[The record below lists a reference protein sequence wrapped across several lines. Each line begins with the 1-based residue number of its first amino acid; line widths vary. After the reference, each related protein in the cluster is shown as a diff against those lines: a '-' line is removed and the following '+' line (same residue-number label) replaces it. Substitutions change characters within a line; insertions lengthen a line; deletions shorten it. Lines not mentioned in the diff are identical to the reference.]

1 MRENCSSPPF
11 TTLHSLWTQT
21 DQGWGAEGAGWRINL
36 AVTVFMTLYGHIPY
50 KKTLDKRKNCTR
62 ELFSVALTKI
72 SHKKTLKA
80 ALCSVNYFCQKK
92 LANLCKSAFT
102 FGPEGVG
109 LGKAEE
115 GCHVWC
121 VTSFVLSKFL
131 AVR

>member
-1 MRENCSSPPF
+1 MATF
-11 TTLHSLWTQT
+11 LT
-21 DQGWGAEGAGWRINL
+21 
-36 AVTVFMTLYGHIPY
+36 

-72 SHKKTLKA
+72 SHTKTLKA
-80 ALCSVNYFCQKK
+80 VFCQLLLSKK
-92 LANLCKSAFT
+92 ANLCKSAFT

-115 GCHVWC
+115 GCHVWG